1 MTETTATRSF
11 DEASAVRAAGE
22 HRFIADVDP
31 LWTVGGKPHGGY
43 LQATMAR
50 AALASAAPPHVVAA
64 SSHFLRAPEPGE
76 VVIDTEA
83 LRVGRSITQV
93 RARLSQDSQPHIE
106 TIFSIGD
113 LTGASDTTTWIA
125 PTCPEAGAAF
135 EACPRALPP
144 RETFPV
150 ELAYQVELHLEPKS
164 LAAVQGTPRGLGQ
177 MRGWLNLPHGQAFD
191 PVSLLLAADALPPA
205 IADVQLTGRVL
216 WVPTLEL
223 STYVRALP
231 APGPMQIHLAAG
243 LLHGNRVD
251 QTCTIRDCAG
261 TVVAQ
266 SHQLAAIRLCV
277 G

>member
-22 HRFIADVDP
+22 HSFIADADP
-31 LWTVGGKPHGGY
+31 LWTFGGKPNGGY

-50 AALASAAPPHVVAA
+50 AALASAAHPHVVAA

-76 VVIDTEA
+76 VVIDTEV

-93 RARLSQDSQPHIE
+93 RARLNQDRQPRIE

-113 LTGASDTTTWIA
+113 LTGASETTTWTA
-125 PTCPEAGAAF
+125 PTHPEPGAAF
-135 EACPRALPP
+135 ETCPRTLPP
-144 RETFPV
+144 REV
-150 ELAYQVELHLEPKS
+150 GALLAYQIELHLEPES
-164 LAAVQGTPRGLGQ
+164 ISCVEGARGLGQ
-177 MRGWLNLPHGQAFD
+177 MRGWLKLPGGQAFD
-191 PVSLLLAADALPPA
+191 PTSLLLAADALPPA
-205 IADVQLTGRVL
+205 TIDIDVTGRVL
-216 WVPTLEL
+216 TIEL

-231 APGPMQIHLAAG
+231 APGPVQVHMAAN
-243 LLHGNRVD
+243 LIHGNRVD
-251 QTCTIRDCAG
+251 ETCTIRDSAG

-266 SHQLAAIRLCV
+266 SHQLAAFRL